1 MSDPVRLKVFHLD
14 HEAQRCLHQLFELR
28 LDEIWAGGL
37 HTCLG
42 QDLCRASWL
51 RFRLDDEHWIEIS
64 VARHQ
69 FKDGFTVGSL
79 AVKTIKQI
87 LPEPETTSWISL
99 PAAALV
105 NSIDIYEQR
114 ELIDIV
120 APELDI
126 PAESLNYDSLL
137 IIHLDN
143 GSAIMLGM
151 EQDFVD
157 GELVILQTDTPDAQI
172 GDSLRLR
179 RNLTTSEQDKH

>member
-1 MSDPVRLKVFHLD
+1 MPDTVRLKVFHLD
-14 HEAQRCLHQLFELR
+14 SEAQSALSQLFELR

-42 QDLCRASWL
+42 QDMNRACWL
-51 RFRLDDEHWIEIS
+51 RFRLGDEQWIEIS

-79 AVKTIKQI
+79 AVQEVEAIV
-87 LPEPETTSWISL
+87 PRPDHCSWISL
-99 PAAALV
+99 PVAARLE
-105 NSIDIYEQR
+105 SIDIYEQR

-120 APELDI
+120 ASDLDI
-126 PAESLNYDSLL
+126 PSESLNYDALL
-137 IIHLDN
+137 VLQLDN

-157 GELVILQTDTPDAQI
+157 GELVVLQTDQPEEQI
-172 GDSLRLR
+172 GPGLRLR
-179 RNLTTSEQDKH
+179 RTLESS

>member
-14 HEAQRCLHQLFELR
+14 NDAQNCLSQLFDLR

-42 QDLCRASWL
+42 QDMNRACWL
-51 RFRLDDEHWIEIS
+51 RFRLDDEQWIEIS
-64 VARHQ
+64 VARHE
-69 FKDGFTVGSL
+69 FKDGFSVGSL
-79 AVKTIKQI
+79 NAKEIKATVPRPDQC
-87 LPEPETTSWISL
+87 SWISL
-99 PAAALV
+99 PSAAHIE
-105 NSIDIYEQR
+105 SIDIYEQR

-120 APELDI
+120 APDLDF
-126 PAESLNYDSLL
+126 PSESLNYDALL

-143 GSAIMLGM
+143 NSAIMLGM

-157 GELVILQTDTPDAQI
+157 GELVILQTDSPEEQV

-179 RNLTTSEQDKH
+179 RSLQVSS